1 MILEITEHA
10 AKIFHES
17 VEGLEPKPYLRVG
30 AKKGG
35 CSGWTFTI

>member
-30 AKKGG
+30 AKKVDVLDGLLL
-35 CSGWTFTI
+35 